1 MSETEA
7 APPAPTEQAPAEAA
21 PAAPEQQPEAPP
33 AAEPAPAEA
42 PSSAPDAQPAA
53 PAAADEPTGSSA
65 SEQPAAP
72 AAAPEPEAP
81 PKPEMEELPGE
92 SGANASS
99 AEEDDL
105 VPPLPPE
112 VLALMKRTEEAQRA
126 AEEEKERERL
136 GSSTEGHRTEG
147 ELTEGEEE
155 DEEMDPEVQ
164 AVLDGRATEDAER
177 AQQSISDAVARALE
191 VVAKAGEASSNF
203 MGSRISALKQ
213 TAKPP
218 PKPPRVPIERAPG
231 WDRKP
236 FLGGFRDKRN
246 DTIYHHA
253 QTQTDKPPP
262 SEEELRARKRANS
275 IENWGGNTQTLD
287 NWSHRSRGIQ
297 TLREAAV
304 QSVDRRGLF
313 IDPSTDVVVQP
324 KPYITADQ
332 FEKSRYLAAVRI
344 QCMVRRF
351 VARRIARQLQQE
363 RQRREEE
370 IQRLETEHIQSTE
383 ESHQGELD
391 RRMNPR
397 SAEDIKLL
405 RQELVE
411 WKLSERAKIQ
421 NSAMT
426 RDELREAE
434 RRLAERE
441 IEMMGVIDGINV
453 RVMGDRKTTVG
464 TVCVETN
471 EIRRA
476 QELGALY
483 KDVCAD
489 ASNTE
494 ERLKVLTRV
503 VDMVTPHP
511 CALTRDIV
519 ELCERERDLTA
530 KNLLTHVAALRKRLS
545 NLFLQFVEHPG
556 FNPQAAMFSKALRS
570 NTLPLNPRTQKAAP
584 LSTLPQPPRPMVAAA
599 HK

>member
-1 MSETEA
+1 
-7 APPAPTEQAPAEAA
+7 
-21 PAAPEQQPEAPP
+21 
-33 AAEPAPAEA
+33 
-42 PSSAPDAQPAA
+42 
-53 PAAADEPTGSSA
+53 
-65 SEQPAAP
+65 
-72 AAAPEPEAP
+72 
-81 PKPEMEELPGE
+81 
-92 SGANASS
+92 
-99 AEEDDL
+99 
-105 VPPLPPE
+105 
-112 VLALMKRTEEAQRA
+112 MKRTEEAQRA

-275 IENWGGNTQTLD
+275 IEDWGGGG
-287 NWSHRSRGIQ
+287 H
-297 TLREAAV
+297 
-304 QSVDRRGLF
+304 DRRGLF